1 VTVNIFSLLA
11 VSIATGA
18 SPKNAY
24 WLKGQ
29 IKEMKAYFLA
39 PDYEKMKTNPALYLM
54 LYAQVI
60 EDFGWDVMKK
70 VLSSYEKDAQSELP
84 KNDQ

>member
-1 VTVNIFSLLA
+1 M
-11 VSIATGA
+11 
-18 SPKNAY
+18 
-24 WLKGQ
+24 Q
-29 IKEMKAYFLA
+29 AYFKA
-39 PDYEKMKTNPALYLM
+39 PDYEKMKTDPFIYLM

>member
-1 VTVNIFSLLA
+1 LLA
-11 VSIATGA
+11 TSIATGA
-18 SPKNAY
+18 SPKNA
-24 WLKGQ
+24 LKRQ
-29 IKEMKAYFLA
+29 IPLMGAYFLA
-39 PDYEKMKTNPALYLM
+39 PDYEKMKKDSFIYLM